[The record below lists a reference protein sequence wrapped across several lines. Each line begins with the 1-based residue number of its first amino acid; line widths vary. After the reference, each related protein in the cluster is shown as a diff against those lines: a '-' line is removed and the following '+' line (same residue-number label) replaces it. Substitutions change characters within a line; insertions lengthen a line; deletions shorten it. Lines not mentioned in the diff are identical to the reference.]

1 MCVRVCVCECW
12 KVRRPHRVSGAP
24 TRWGRAGI
32 FRAEHSV
39 AVTSAALRV
48 AAGCRESSGGK
59 LRHSRRAPLCGHSGR
74 PRGCGAAVP
83 TRRRRREFSIGSR
96 MVPERGGRIC
106 RRTGRHCRDGALPPA
121 VPPPPPA
128 ADGGR
133 CDARGWHR
141 GAATAGSPAQVQRS
155 RSARLRCSC
164 TRAGAAATANKR
176 APAEAVFLGAGGP
189 GGGLGSHGLV
199 GLRKQRPLPSVFSP
213 RGPGHPR
220 IRDTT
225 GLLTQGWGQLC
236 PPRTAVRVFGRWAL
250 GGAPWRCAFGHR
262 EVSSFRDAAEKLKWW
277 FRAVCVFNPRPLQV
291 APALPRAR
299 NPCPV
304 PHTVPQ
310 FPRSPAEGD
319 VPTVPPSA
327 RGATTVPI
335 TSPTLEKGRALPS
348 NEASTAGLE

>member
-1 MCVRVCVCECW
+1 ML
-12 KVRRPHRVSGAP
+12 G
-24 TRWGRAGI
+24 GGI
-32 FRAEHSV
+32 GV
-39 AVTSAALRV
+39 PP
-48 AAGCRESSGGK
+48 
-59 LRHSRRAPLCGHSGR
+59 RRA
-74 PRGCGAAVP
+74 
-83 TRRRRREFSIGSR
+83 
-96 MVPERGGRIC
+96 
-106 RRTGRHCRDGALPPA
+106 
-121 VPPPPPA
+121 
-128 ADGGR
+128 
-133 CDARGWHR
+133 
-141 GAATAGSPAQVQRS
+141 
-155 RSARLRCSC
+155 ARLRCKGPAAPGC
-164 TRAGAAATANKR
+164 AAAAL
-176 APAEAVFLGAGGP
+176 ALGPRPRQTNGPRPRLFSLARGEP

-220 IRDTT
+220 IRDTA

-262 EVSSFRDAAEKLKWW
+262 EVSSFRDATEKLKWW